1 MTDQPKVNKY
11 TTDHRGERTPMPQVL
26 RPANVNPPL
35 LKARP
40 SLPISPTPRA
50 YSFDNLPPSGGYRP
64 EPVAAVEP
72 GFYVVQRSVS
82 AGELYRSLFEAMPP
96 EAMHKY
102 SALNPGLEGTIKAG
116 SLIVLSAPS
125 NSSCTY
131 QEAQLMQAAER
142 VKAALD
148 PLTPDEADF
157 MALHRA
163 EIATFLGET
172 STGLG
177 VGAAMLEK
185 HLVKLRDTLQAM
197 ERLHQDS
204 YRQHGHLKSPEFF
217 AERKRLLAQLDAHL
231 QSPLIRKS
239 VGLGDH
245 PQLKKALGV
254 SPRSLVHHW
263 SKAGAPGQIPG
274 YATHLNALSRAAKY
288 MQAGGYI
295 GVGIGGVAS
304 MLSIQE
310 VCSADPEAAACR
322 RVKFSTGGQFVGSA
336 AGGALGAEIGF
347 GASATICAALGA
359 TTGVGGVACI
369 AAVVGVG
376 SLLGSAIGGAAGERT
391 GEVIYEVTQP

>member
-1 MTDQPKVNKY
+1 MTDRPKRNRY

-26 RPANVNPPL
+26 RPVNLNPPL
-35 LKARP
+35 PQARSSP
-40 SLPISPTPRA
+40 SQPV
-50 YSFDNLPPSGGYRP
+50 YSFDNPPPRESHRP
-64 EPVAAVEP
+64 EPAPTAEP
-72 GFYVVQRSVS
+72 GFYVVPHSMS
-82 AGELYRSLFEAMPP
+82 AGQLYRSLFEAMPTA
-96 EAMHKY
+96 AMRKY

-116 SLIVLSAPS
+116 SLIVLSDP
-125 NSSCTY
+125 NNTSCTY
-131 QEAQLMQAAER
+131 QEAQLMQAAQR
-142 VKAALD
+142 AKAALD

-157 MALHRA
+157 MARHHA

-197 ERLHQDS
+197 EHLHQDS

-231 QSPLIRKS
+231 QSPLVRS
-239 VGLGDH
+239 GVGLGDH
-245 PQLKKALGV
+245 PRLKKALGV
-254 SPRSLVHHW
+254 SSRSLVHHW
-263 SKAGAPGQIPG
+263 NKAGAPGQIPG
-274 YATHLNALSRAAKY
+274 YATHLGAVSRAAKY

-295 GVGIGGVAS
+295 GIGIGGVAS
-304 MLSIQE
+304 LLSIQE

-322 RVKFSTGGQFVGSA
+322 KVKFSTGGQFAGSA
-336 AGGALGAEIGF
+336 AGGMLGAEIGF
-347 GASATICAALGA
+347 GASTSICAALGA

-376 SLLGSAIGGAAGERT
+376 SLVGSTGGGIWGERT
-391 GEVIYEVTQP
+391 GEILYEETQP